1 MVIQYNYQNLKG
13 AVKMSVKAIYEHIAR
28 KNGVS
33 AEEVERDIRIALQTA
48 WKNPPDDGVTRAYQ
62 RRISPDG
69 KPPSLEKV
77 IQYAL
82 DELNTENKK

>member
-1 MVIQYNYQNLKG
+1 
-13 AVKMSVKAIYEHIAR
+13 MSVKAIYEHIAR

-33 AEEVERDIRIALQTA
+33 VEEVKRDIQAALQAA
-48 WKNPPDDGVTRAYQ
+48 WETPSAAKAVKARQ
-62 RRISPDG
+62 KQISPDG

-82 DELNTENKK
+82 DELNAENKK